1 MTQSIEWLGD
11 RLRFIDQSLLPLE
24 ERYNETDDC
33 NVVAEAIRSL
43 KIRGAPLIGIAAAY
57 ALALAAAGRAEKD
70 PRAFHAFLLKTAE
83 FLASTRPT
91 AVNLQ
96 WALQRL
102 LGRISPETPAD
113 EAKRILAEEAIA
125 IHREDSAMCRRI
137 GENGAALLENNSTVI
152 THCNTGALATG
163 GEGTALAV
171 ITTAHRTGKSIKV
184 YADETRPLF
193 QGSRLTAWELMKAG
207 IDVTVITDSTAAAL
221 MKNERI
227 TCVITGAD
235 RIASNGDAANKIG
248 TYALAVAARYH
259 EIPMYIAAP
268 SSTIDAS
275 IKDGNGIP
283 IEERSPE
290 EVTSIHGYR
299 TAPTGARV
307 YAPAFDVTPAQLI
320 TAIVTEKGIYRGP
333 YAFTEEKVRERVELR

>member
-1 MTQSIEWLGD
+1 MIQSIEWLGD

-24 ERYNETDDC
+24 ERHSETADVS
-33 NVVAEAIRSL
+33 VVADAIRTL

-57 ALALAAAGRAEKD
+57 GLALAAAGSAESD
-70 PRAFHAFLLKTAE
+70 PRRFHALLLKTAA
-83 FLASTRPT
+83 LLSGTRPT
-91 AVNLQ
+91 AVNLN

-102 LGRISPETPAD
+102 LGLVSPETPVE
-113 EAKRILAEEAIA
+113 EARRILSAGAVA

-137 GENGAALLENNSTVI
+137 GEHGAELVKNNSQII

-171 ITTAHRTGKSIKV
+171 ITAAHRMGKSVKV
-184 YADETRPLF
+184 FADETRPLF

-221 MKNERI
+221 MKKERI
-227 TCVITGAD
+227 GCVITGAD

-248 TYALAVAARYH
+248 TYALAIAARYH
-259 EIPMYIAAP
+259 EIPFYIAAP
-268 SSTIDAS
+268 SSTIDAAVAS
-275 IKDGNGIP
+275 GKEIP
-283 IEERSPE
+283 IEERNPE
-290 EVTSIHGYR
+290 EVTDIHGYR
-299 TAPTGARV
+299 TAPPGARV

-320 TAIVTEKGIYRGP
+320 TAIITEKGIYRSP
-333 YAFTEEKVRERVELR
+333 YAFRKEKEREGVELQ